1 MPELDLFKRLAVAL
15 AIGLLVGLERG
26 WQSRE
31 EADGERTA
39 GVRTYALAGLLGGVA
54 GVLSPDAP
62 VALGLFFIAFTATFA
77 AFYWREVRAEGRF
90 GITSIVAAMLTFA
103 VGAYAV
109 RGEPQV
115 AVAIGVAMTVLLAL
129 KQPLHRWVRR
139 LTWPEIRATLTL
151 LAMSFLLLPVLPD
164 RTVDPWEALNPA
176 EIWLLAII
184 IAAVSF
190 AGYVAIR
197 IMGDQAG
204 VALAA
209 LAGGLASSTAATL
222 AFARMAREKPDA
234 APLLAGGILLAGVV
248 MMVRVAVIAGALN
261 AALILP
267 LLWPLGVAAVVL
279 ALPCLVLL
287 RRRGEVSDG
296 QPELAMRNPFE
307 LGTALKL
314 AGFIAVVMLLAKI
327 VVAEVG
333 EQAVLVVA
341 AVSGLADVDA
351 LTLSL
356 SRMAAHGLSPAI
368 AVAGIAI
375 AVAVNTVV
383 KAGFAA
389 VVGTPRTGI
398 IVGAASLA
406 AIVAGGIAWVFAP
419 LSS

>member
-1 MPELDLFKRLAVAL
+1 MTELELFKRLAVAL

-26 WQSRE
+26 WQARE
-31 EADGERTA
+31 DADGERTA
-39 GVRTYALAGLLGGVA
+39 GVRTYALVGLLGGVA
-54 GVLSPDAP
+54 SALSPDNP
-62 VALGLFFIAFTATFA
+62 IALGVFFTAFTATFA
-77 AFYWREVRAEGRF
+77 AFYWREVIAEGRF
-90 GITSIVAAMLTFA
+90 GVTSVVAAMLTFA
-103 VGAYAV
+103 GGAYAV

-115 AVAIGVAMTVLLAL
+115 AVAVAVVMTLLLAL
-129 KQPLHRWVRR
+129 KQPLHRWLQR
-139 LTWPEIRATLTL
+139 LTWPEIRAALIL

-176 EIWLLAII
+176 EVWLLAII

-204 VALAA
+204 IAMAA

-222 AFARMAREKPDA
+222 AFARMAREKPTA
-234 APLLAGGILLAGVV
+234 APLLAGGILLANVV
-248 MMVRVAVIAGALN
+248 MVARVMVIAGSLN

-279 ALPCLVLL
+279 ALPSLMLL
-287 RRRGEVSDG
+287 RHRSENVDDG
-296 QPELAMRNPFE
+296 QHELAMRNPFE

-327 VVAEVG
+327 VVAKVG
-333 EQAVLVVA
+333 EQAVLIVA

-356 SRMAAHGLSPAI
+356 SRMADRGISTST
-368 AVAGIAI
+368 AVVGIAI
-375 AVAVNTVV
+375 AVAVNTMV
-383 KAGFAA
+383 KAGFAT
-389 VVGTPRTGI
+389 VVGTPRTGV
-398 IVGAASLA
+398 IVGASSVVAIA
-406 AIVAGGIAWVFAP
+406 AGALAWVVMD
-419 LSS
+419 

>member
-1 MPELDLFKRLAVAL
+1 V
-15 AIGLLVGLERG
+15 
-26 WQSRE
+26 
-31 EADGERTA
+31 
-39 GVRTYALAGLLGGVA
+39 
-54 GVLSPDAP
+54 
-62 VALGLFFIAFTATFA
+62 
-77 AFYWREVRAEGRF
+77 
-90 GITSIVAAMLTFA
+90 

-109 RGEPQV
+109 AGEPQV
-115 AVAIGVAMTVLLAL
+115 AIAIAVAMTLLLAL
-129 KQPLHRWVRR
+129 KQPLHSWLRRLTWPEIRATLTLLLALKQPLHSWLRR

-164 RTVDPWEALNPA
+164 RAVDPWGALNPA

-197 IMGDQAG
+197 LMGDQAG
-204 VALAA
+204 LALAA

-222 AFARMAREKPDA
+222 AFARLAKQQPAA

-248 MMVRVAVIAGALN
+248 MIARVVVIAGALN
-261 AALILP
+261 AALIVP
-267 LLWPLGVAAVVL
+267 LLWPLGVAVIVM

-287 RRRGEVSDG
+287 RHRGAESG
-296 QPELAMRNPFE
+296 ERTELAVKNPFE

-314 AGFIAVVMLLAKI
+314 AAFIAIVMLLAKI
-327 VVAEVG
+327 VVDKVG

-356 SRMAAHGLSPAI
+356 ARMAGSGISPAT

-375 AVAVNTVV
+375 TVAVNTLV
-383 KAGFAA
+383 KAVFAA
-389 VVGTPRTGI
+389 VVGTPRTGA
-398 IVGAASLA
+398 IVGAVSVA
-406 AIVAGGIAWVFAP
+406 AIAAGGLAWA
-419 LSS
+419 LTQG